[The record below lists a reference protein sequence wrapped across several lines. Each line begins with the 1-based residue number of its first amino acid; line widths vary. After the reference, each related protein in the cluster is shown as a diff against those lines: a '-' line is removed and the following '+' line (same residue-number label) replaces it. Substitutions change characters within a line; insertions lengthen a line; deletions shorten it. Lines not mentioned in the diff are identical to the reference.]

1 MIRGAGQGLGYQA
14 LLRDVGVELPL
25 RVWTDSSAAIGIC
38 SRQGLGKLRHL
49 DTHTLW
55 IQQAVRTKRVDLR
68 KVPGESN
75 PADILTKHSISRQ
88 KLEELIAL
96 YGCKYI
102 GGRAAS
108 APLMREGGSSKETM
122 ATAGGEISGVESPSP
137 ADMHEAGTALETSP
151 SMPHLEYSGIDLD
164 RLFPSIPPPEDDKLD
179 DLVDDR
185 ADVVYQKG
193 LRISEQITAETSA
206 QGRRRRPTLSTLR
219 RPKGD
224 APDIG
229 RRRSTNDVQARRSL
243 WTAMT
248 THDND
253 AQVPR
258 DLCALDTLPRATT
271 TAPPYT
277 GSTTD
282 PATPCTTNSLLPIP
296 PVLAAPSLA
305 SQVPAAPW
313 RLLRAL
319 SQDKAGAAAPKET
332 ADKETADEE
341 TSDKEPKTKAPQRK
355 PRRRARPRRA
365 LRPLAGGVPELEL
378 AGAAGAPLRAY
389 RSPLRGLSASFDALR
404 PSGAASQL

>member
-1 MIRGAGQGLGYQA
+1 
-14 LLRDVGVELPL
+14 
-25 RVWTDSSAAIGIC
+25 
-38 SRQGLGKLRHL
+38 
-49 DTHTLW
+49 
-55 IQQAVRTKRVDLR
+55 
-68 KVPGESN
+68 
-75 PADILTKHSISRQ
+75 
-88 KLEELIAL
+88 
-96 YGCKYI
+96 
-102 GGRAAS
+102 
-108 APLMREGGSSKETM
+108 
-122 ATAGGEISGVESPSP
+122 
-137 ADMHEAGTALETSP
+137 
-151 SMPHLEYSGIDLD
+151 MPHLEHSGADLD

-277 GSTTD
+277 GSTID
-282 PATPCTTNSLLPIP
+282 PATPYTTNSLLPIP

-305 SQVPAAPW
+305 SQVPAAPC
-313 RLLRAL
+313 RL
-319 SQDKAGAAAPKET
+319 SAGAFAGQGWHSRAQGDRKHGVRGRGDLGQGAEDKGPAAQATQASTTSTGST
-332 ADKETADEE
+332 A
-341 TSDKEPKTKAPQRK
+341 S
-355 PRRRARPRRA
+355 RRR
-365 LRPLAGGVPELEL
+365 
-378 AGAAGAPLRAY
+378 
-389 RSPLRGLSASFDALR
+389 SA
-404 PSGAASQL
+404 